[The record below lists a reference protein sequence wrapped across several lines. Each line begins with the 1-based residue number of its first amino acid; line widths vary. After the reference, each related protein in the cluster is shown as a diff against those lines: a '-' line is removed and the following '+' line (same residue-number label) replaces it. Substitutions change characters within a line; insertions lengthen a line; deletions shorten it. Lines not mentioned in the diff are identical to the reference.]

1 MKHLLLDTHAILW
14 WLSDAPQL
22 GELARKTIADPQNL
36 VYVSAASIWEMSI
49 KSAMGKLK
57 VSDDLD
63 SIIEEEG
70 FIPLPISL
78 YHGKQAGRLPKHHH
92 DPFDRM
98 LIAQAQAEGLQLVTK
113 DKQIALYGIDLLRI
127 K

>member
-1 MKHLLLDTHAILW
+1 MKQLLLDTHAILW

-22 GELARKTIADPQNL
+22 GESARKAIADPQNL
-36 VYVSAASIWEMSI
+36 VYVSAASIWEASI
-49 KSAMGKLK
+49 KSAMGKLT

-63 SIIEEEG
+63 SIVEEEG

-98 LIAQAQAEGLQLVTK
+98 LIAQAQAEGLKLVTK
-113 DKQIALYGIDLLRI
+113 DKQIALYGIDLLWI